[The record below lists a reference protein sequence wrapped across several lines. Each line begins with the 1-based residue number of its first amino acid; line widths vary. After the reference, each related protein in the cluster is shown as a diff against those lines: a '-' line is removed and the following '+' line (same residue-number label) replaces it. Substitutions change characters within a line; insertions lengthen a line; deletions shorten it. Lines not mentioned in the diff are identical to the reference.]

1 MRGRSVG
8 VRPWTVAEA
17 TLRFDN
23 QDAYPKL
30 AHIALPAPRHYV
42 SSRAP
47 CLRTYGCQTING
59 GKTRQKPLH
68 PHFTL
73 VCIWAMVGSSEC
85 VQRGQIYLSATEKK
99 PITRQQKTIS
109 SAAKPLRTD
118 L

>member
-1 MRGRSVG
+1 MHGRSVG

-42 SSRAP
+42 SSRAL

-73 VCIWAMVGSSEC
+73 VCIWAMVGSSEWELERFAGVSMTQPSVC
-85 VQRGQIYLSATEKK
+85 
-99 PITRQQKTIS
+99 IS
-109 SAAKPLRTD
+109 GILFSSDAELQFT
-118 L
+118 LN